1 MPFKERPQAKI
12 LINKIEEGII
22 TEVTVEE
29 LSRLG
34 RHTGDCITTLEWMD
48 SKEVNVVVRNLG
60 VQSRP
65 NGKRNPI
72 WNVLTSVISSLY
84 ALELENIKERT
95 PVGRKIYVQRGGV
108 LGRKIGTTLSDR
120 DFIDKPK
127 SQKILEYH
135 KKDWTFREIA
145 KQVEQQLIEQHA
157 RSLYPVKNVK
167 LTPSLKHDLNAL
179 RRHDYMEGIKWEQEN
194 SKNLAEQVLADLRN
208 KMGPV
213 ANLLALLQED
223 DEEHKDYI
231 QERIKELI
239 PQSEQAIEYLKG
251 FDLNEFKN
259 R

>member
-1 MPFKERPQAKI
+1 MRVKYNRVSTQIQSGNRFEADTDNYDLTLLDKISGTVPFKERPQAKI
-12 LINKIEEGII
+12 LINKIDEGII
-22 TEVTVEE
+22 TEVIVEE

-95 PVGRKIYVQRGGV
+95 SVGRQIYVQRGGV

-127 SQKILEYH
+127 SQKILDYL

-145 KQVEQQLIEQHA
+145 KQVDASTKTVLKVKKVGNKLNLI
-157 RSLYPVKNVK
+157 
-167 LTPSLKHDLNAL
+167 
-179 RRHDYMEGIKWEQEN
+179 
-194 SKNLAEQVLADLRN
+194 
-208 KMGPV
+208 
-213 ANLLALLQED
+213 
-223 DEEHKDYI
+223 
-231 QERIKELI
+231 
-239 PQSEQAIEYLKG
+239 
-251 FDLNEFKN
+251 
-259 R
+259 